1 MERAYYEKISRKPR
15 EFVKTIRLEFNGNTP
30 SFPRHWHKSVKI
42 IYPVKG
48 RAMLWLAGEIHEVCR
63 GSYFL
68 INSKTVHA
76 FGGRGEDYEGYA
88 VQIDLDYIRFLYPMI
103 DTLSFLNRVG
113 ESDRG
118 KIISALHE
126 LVSVDKSEYSDM
138 AVNGY
143 AAVLISRL
151 LEGGDVLN
159 DRRSVVK
166 NRHAP
171 MVYDIMNEIDRG
183 YREKISPGTLAEKHN
198 ISYGYL
204 ARVFKEST
212 GLTIGQYLNLQRL
225 DHALLDMQCSELN
238 LTRIA
243 LDNGFCD
250 YKSFDKSFMEKYG
263 MKPSQYR
270 NRLDLPMERVTFWKD
285 GSSGKQ

>member
-15 EFVKTIRLEFNGNTP
+15 EYVKTIRLEFNGETP
-30 SFPRHWHKSVKI
+30 SFPRHWHKSVEI

-88 VQIDLDYIRFLYPMI
+88 VQIDLDYIRFLHPMI
-103 DTLSFLNRVG
+103 DSLSFLNCVEGR
-113 ESDRG
+113 DNG
-118 KIISALHE
+118 KIIPVLEE
-126 LVSVDKSEYSDM
+126 LVSVDNSEYRDM

-143 AAVLISRL
+143 AAVLVSRL
-151 LEGGDVLN
+151 LEAGVIPN
-159 DRRSVVK
+159 DRRRVVK
-166 NRHAP
+166 NRHTP

-183 YREKISPGTLAEKHN
+183 YRGKISAAVLAEKHN

-204 ARVFKEST
+204 ARVFKDST
-212 GLTIGQYLNLQRL
+212 GMTIGQYLNLQRL
-225 DHALLDMQCSELN
+225 DHALLDMQCSGMN

-243 LDNGFCD
+243 LENGFCD
-250 YKSFDKSFMEKYG
+250 YKSFDKSFTEKYG
-263 MKPSQYR
+263 MKPSRYR
-270 NRLDLPMERVTFWKD
+270 NRLDLPMESVTFWKD
-285 GSSGKQ
+285 GSPGK